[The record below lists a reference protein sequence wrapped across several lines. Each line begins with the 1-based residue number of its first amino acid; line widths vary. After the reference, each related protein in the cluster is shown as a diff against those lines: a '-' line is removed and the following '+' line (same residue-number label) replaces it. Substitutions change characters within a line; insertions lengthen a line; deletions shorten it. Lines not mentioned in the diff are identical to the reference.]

1 MITRRLVVLLAGF
14 LLAGCSL
21 LRGPAVTPTRFYVL
35 TAAGAPRVMASSL
48 AVGLGPITFPAYL
61 DRPELAVRVDANQIA
76 YQDAARWAEPLKQSF
91 ARVLATDLSNLLGTE
106 RIIAFPW
113 YSTTKIDYTVAID
126 VTRFEAQSDGT
137 AILVASWTVGRDGE
151 HALASN
157 VATLSRSGGSAE
169 QTAAALSALT
179 AELAQQIAA
188 AIPARTP

>member
-1 MITRRLVVLLAGF
+1 MIARCLVALLASP

-35 TAAGAPRVMASSL
+35 AAAAAPRTTASSL

-61 DRPELAVRVDANQIA
+61 DRPELAVRVDANHIA

-91 ARVLATDLSNLLGTE
+91 ARVLATDLSNLLGAE

-113 YSTTKIDYTVAID
+113 YRTTKIDYAVAID

-137 AILVASWTVGRDGE
+137 AILVASWTVGRDDQQP
-151 HALASN
+151 LASN

-188 AIPARTP
+188 AIPARAP